1 MKRVMKIAFGLLI
14 AAVLF
19 TGCSTNKFITKKN
32 RSAKAV
38 EIKKSDTEYKY
49 YFVEGVKQ
57 KMLGN
62 LGQAKRYFENALN
75 LNEKS
80 SAACYELSTIYTI
93 TGDYNNAIGY
103 AKKAETLSGEN
114 IWYKLHLA
122 NLYHITQ
129 EVDSSI
135 MIYEKI
141 HKIFPDRNDL
151 AYNLSELYKE
161 KGEKEKALRIY
172 EKLEERVGISKHL
185 GLAKEEIY
193 ERKGEFEMAKNEL
206 DKLLRVYKNDVNIMG
221 VLAELYHNNGYDDK
235 ARETYEAMFK
245 IDPDNYNVKI
255 SLLGYYRKRKEYS
268 KVFEIVNEI
277 IENSEIRVNEKVQ
290 MMLSFIS
297 NTSETRD
304 YAVNIEIFI
313 EKLEDQYPDDYKVK
327 AIAADLCIR
336 TGKLEEAR
344 SKLKYIIE
352 KGKANF
358 VLWEQFLLIENSMR
372 NYQELY
378 KESEQ
383 AIKIYPERPTLYL
396 LKGIS
401 ANELKKYEIAVKAL
415 EKGLKYM
422 KNDNQLKI
430 QFYSLI
436 GDSYKSMGLHRKS
449 DEAMEMALEIDSENT
464 IVLNN
469 YAYYL
474 SERGYKLRKALKMS
488 GKCIKNE
495 PINAIYLDTYG
506 WILYKMGKINE
517 AKTYLEKAMNYA
529 GVNDP
534 EITEHYGD
542 ILYKMKEYARATEIW
557 KDAIILGGE
566 KVKIGKKIE
575 EAKVKDEE
583 KLKVKSKERRKKK
596 GVKSS
601 RLKQDTGCRIQGTGF
616 AVIKFQS
623 FLLF

>member
-1 MKRVMKIAFGLLI
+1 MNRKKKIAYGLLI
-14 AAVLF
+14 ATILV
-19 TGCSTNKFITKKN
+19 TGCSVKEVIKKTKGDDN
-32 RSAKAV
+32 AV
-38 EIKKSDTEYKY
+38 ENEEKDTEYKY
-49 YFVEGVKQ
+49 YFVEGIKQ

-62 LGQAKRYFENALN
+62 LGQAKRYFEKALKIN
-75 LNEKS
+75 KKS
-80 SAACYELSTIYTI
+80 SAACYELSSIYTI
-93 TGDYNNAIGY
+93 TGDYNNAIEY
-103 AKKAETLSGEN
+103 ARRAEILSGEN
-114 IWYKLHLA
+114 IWYKLHIA

-129 EVDSSI
+129 NIDSTI
-135 MIYEKI
+135 VIYEKI
-141 HKIFPDRNDL
+141 HEIFPDRNDL
-151 AYNLSELYKE
+151 AFNLSELYKE
-161 KGEKEKALRIY
+161 KGEKEKALKIY

-193 ERKGEFEMAKNEL
+193 ERKGEFGKAKNEL
-206 DKLLRVYKNDVNIMG
+206 DKLLRVYENDVNIMR

-235 ARETYEAMFK
+235 ARETYEAIFK
-245 IDPDNYNVKI
+245 IDPDNYNAKI

-268 KVFEIVNEI
+268 KVFEIVKEI
-277 IENSEIRVNEKVQ
+277 IENSEIKVNEKVQ

-297 NTSETRD
+297 NPGEIRD
-304 YAVNIEIFI
+304 YTANIEIFI
-313 EKLEDQYPDDYKVK
+313 EKLEVQYPDDYKVK

-378 KESEQ
+378 KDSEQ

-401 ANELKKYEIAVKAL
+401 ANELKKYEIAVKVL
-415 EKGLKYM
+415 EEGLKFM

-436 GDSYKSMGLHRKS
+436 GDGYRSMGLHRRS
-449 DEAMEMALEIDSENT
+449 DEAMERALEIDSENT
-464 IVLNN
+464 IILNN

-474 SERGYKLRKALKMS
+474 SEREYRLRKALKMS
-488 GKCIKNE
+488 GKCIKIE

-506 WILYKMGKINE
+506 WILFKMGKIHE
-517 AKTYLEKAMNYA
+517 AKTYLEKAMNNA

-542 ILYKMKEYARATEIW
+542 ILYKMNEYDRATEIW
-557 KDAIILGGE
+557 KVAIILGGE
-566 KVKIGKKIE
+566 KVKIEKKIE
-575 EAKVKDEE
+575 KAKE
-583 KLKVKSKERRKKK
+583 LKVESEK
-596 GVKSS
+596 
-601 RLKQDTGCRIQGTGF
+601 
-616 AVIKFQS
+616 
-623 FLLF
+623 